1 MSNRK
6 VKEEDIKKIIALSA
20 FDVKTVFDK
29 CTLMTCKLPSGFVL
43 TASSGAVD
51 KENYDFEI
59 GKEVCL
65 KEIENQ
71 LWKLEGY
78 KLADEIYNI
87 ENKLPS
93 ETFNFGKAIEYLK
106 LGYRVA
112 RKGWNGKDI
121 FLELQTPDQY
131 SKMTS
136 PYIYIDST
144 NLETTNK
151 NAVKNRVPWLASQT
165 DMLADD
171 WIISCV
177 NTIKIDVNGIK
188 STVTSGKITSEHFIR
203 PDGITAIT
211 SNNNKFFK

>member
-1 MSNRK
+1 MNNRK
-6 VKEEDIKKIIALSA
+6 VKAEDIKKI
-20 FDVKTVFDK
+20 
-29 CTLMTCKLPSGFVL
+29 MTCKLPSGFVL

-59 GKEVCL
+59 GKETCL
-65 KEIENQ
+65 KQIEDQ

-78 KLADEIYNI
+78 KLASEIYKI
-87 ENKLPS
+87 ENLADK
-93 ETFNFGKAIEYLK
+93 TFNFGKAIEYLK

-112 RKGWNGKDI
+112 RKGWNGKGI
-121 FLELQTPDQY
+121 FLELQTPDEH

-151 NAVKNRVPWLASQT
+151 SAVKNRIPWLASQT

-171 WIISCV
+171 WVISCV
-177 NTIKIDVNGIK
+177 KTMKIDGAKIEAA
-188 STVTSGKITSEHFIR
+188 VTSGKVKSECVIR
-203 PDGITAIT
+203 PGSFT
-211 SNNNKFFK
+211 SNITNDSKFFLRF